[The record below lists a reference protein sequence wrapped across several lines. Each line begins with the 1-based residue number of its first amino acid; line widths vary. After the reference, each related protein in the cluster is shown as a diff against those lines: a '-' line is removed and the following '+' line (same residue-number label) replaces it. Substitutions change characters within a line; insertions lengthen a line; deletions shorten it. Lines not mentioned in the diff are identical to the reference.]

1 MKKAKNKFL
10 LYAVLSVFVLLFV
23 LLTVINAVN
32 FTMAAEDAD
41 EITGMLSAS
50 HGAFGQGGDR
60 RPFEMMNPFG
70 PMGPRSPELQSS
82 VRYFTVAI
90 SEDGSAETVAF
101 YISAVTEE
109 EAATWAKSL
118 TGASTGW
125 TRGTYRY
132 RIYEDGGRT
141 FVTVIDQSREL
152 LPSFRILI
160 ISAVGLVLGTLIGF
174 AVLFFTG
181 EKLFAPLDKADRR
194 QKKFLARAERQFKV
208 PLTVISAETELI
220 EREGGPNEH
229 TRSINTQVRHMG
241 GLVRDLGSLAVF
253 EETDGAKTTV
263 VLSEILAAE
272 LSERAEQFAEKGIA
286 LKSDIASGVTL
297 TADPDALKR
306 MLDELCEN
314 VRRFAKSKAVFILR
328 TDNDRVTLLA
338 ENDAELP
345 DGSCDEV
352 FDRFTRLDNAA
363 ELESAGLGLSYV
375 KDIVMAHDGRIHAQV
390 TDGVFRLTVSL

>member
-70 PMGPRSPELQSS
+70 PMGPRSPELQFS